1 MTTTTTARRFE
12 ASGLEGRVVTPDS
25 PDYDEVRALWNGMLD
40 RRPAAI
46 VRCRSAA
53 DVAIA
58 IRAARAAGSRVCVR
72 GGGHNVA
79 GSAVLDDSVVV
90 DLTEM
95 TAVTVDAERRRA
107 RVGGGARWRD
117 VDAATQA
124 FGLATPGGVVSDTGV
139 AGLTLGGG
147 LGWLRRAFGLA
158 CDAVVGAEVVTA
170 DGAIIRTDETEHPD
184 LLWALKGGGGN
195 FGVVTE
201 LEFALE
207 PLGPDVATA
216 LVAYALDDA
225 HTVMRTFRDIANDL
239 PDEVSAILV
248 FGAVPAAEPFPEEHW
263 SADALLVLGM
273 ASTHAELGMEL
284 LAPLQ
289 HLGAEPI
296 ADAGGVVPYVEWQ
309 KVFDEDYPAGELRYY
324 WKSAFVDDLSDD
336 AIAVLVEATR
346 NRPSPHST
354 IDVWPQGGA
363 MARVG
368 DDESSFGGRDV
379 PWLVSPEANWEHEAD
394 DDENLAWGRGVV
406 AAMQPYSPGGTYL
419 NFAGFLDD
427 AAELVEPSYGRLYAR
442 LREVKRRYDPE
453 NVFSANVNI
462 TPA

>member
-1 MTTTTTARRFE
+1 M
-12 ASGLEGRVVTPDS
+12 
-25 PDYDEVRALWNGMLD
+25 N
-40 RRPAAI
+40 
-46 VRCRSAA
+46 
-53 DVAIA
+53 
-58 IRAARAAGSRVCVR
+58 
-72 GGGHNVA
+72 
-79 GSAVLDDSVVV
+79 
-90 DLTEM
+90 
-95 TAVTVDAERRRA
+95 AVTVDAERRRA
-107 RVGGGARWRD
+107 RVGGGARWGD
-117 VDAATQA
+117 VDAATQV

-147 LGWLRRAFGLA
+147 LGWLRRAYGLA
-158 CDAVVGAEVVTA
+158 CDALVAAEVVTA
-170 DGAIIRTDETEHPD
+170 DGEIIRTDETEHPD

-201 LEFALE
+201 LELALQ
-207 PLGPDVATA
+207 PLGPEVATA

-225 HTVMRTFRDIANDL
+225 PAVMRAFRDIADDL
-239 PDEVSAILV
+239 PDEVSTVLV
-248 FGAVPAAEPFPEEHW
+248 FGAVPPAEPFPEEHW

-273 ASTHAELGMEL
+273 ASTHAELGMDL

-324 WKSAFVDDLSDD
+324 WKSAFVDDLSDE
-336 AIAVLVEATR
+336 AIELLIEATR
-346 NRPSPHST
+346 RRPSPHST
-354 IDVWPQGGA
+354 IDIWPQGGA

-379 PWLVSPEANWEHEAD
+379 PWLVSPEANWEHDAD

-427 AAELVEPSYGRLYAR
+427 AAELVEPSYGRLYGR
-442 LREVKRRYDPE
+442 LREVKRRYDPD
-453 NVFSANVNI
+453 NVFNANVNI